1 MGQSKCIEY
10 AKFIGSN
17 AGFLV
22 DDSAKFV
29 VLIQV
34 VEEGFSQSLPLHSR
48 TSYSDKRFWEISKF
62 GSFKD
67 ILKKR
72 KVPGLSVKSY
82 GLKLQNIWKFQRHSE
97 EEEGPR
103 TFGEEPFSGK
113 LLHQRI
119 NGSIHSVTPDGIDIK
134 LLNDVKRRETCI
146 LKVNVG
152 SCEECAAKLK
162 KYLAKVDGVHGV
174 DVDAEKELVRV
185 SGKVDPRKLIRK
197 LAEKK
202 MKAEL
207 LSYGDPIM
215 IRKTRIARKCKRKR
229 RFIPLVPQYDHGG
242 CRLGTDLPYRVPP
255 SNPLQFSPPN
265 NTHWFPPAPPNLHYP
280 QYYGGPIVPQYDSSG
295 YCRGADHDA
304 SCMWPSLQPLPPCD
318 HYGARHIP
326 ANNDFTQ
333 FFSDENAVGCT
344 VM

>member
-1 MGQSKCIEY
+1 M
-10 AKFIGSN
+10 
-17 AGFLV
+17 
-22 DDSAKFV
+22 DDCA
-29 VLIQV
+29 
-34 VEEGFSQSLPLHSR
+34 
-48 TSYSDKRFWEISKF
+48 
-62 GSFKD
+62 SF
-67 ILKKR
+67 
-72 KVPGLSVKSY
+72 P
-82 GLKLQNIWKFQRHSE
+82 
-97 EEEGPR
+97 
-103 TFGEEPFSGK
+103 
-113 LLHQRI
+113 
-119 NGSIHSVTPDGIDIK
+119 
-134 LLNDVKRRETCI
+134 TCI

-174 DVDAEKELVRV
+174 DVDAEKGLVRV
-185 SGKVDPRKLIRK
+185 SGPVDPRKLIRK

-215 IRKTRIARKCKRKR
+215 ISENKNCVEMQKKKAIHVRKDYHDFDDYVPTKIYEDFECRDSNC
-229 RFIPLVPQYDHGG
+229 RFEQKKPIMHGNDHYVPMVKLHPPNPYRLPPPNPCRFPPPNPNPYRLPPPNPCRFPPPNPYRFPPAPPNLHHPGYYGRPLVPQYDHGG
-242 CRLGTDLPYRVPP
+242 CRLGTDLPYRFPP
-255 SNPLQFSPPN
+255 PNPLQFSPP

-304 SCMWPSLQPLPPCD
+304 SCMWPSLQPLPPYD

-326 ANNDFTQ
+326 TNNDFTH
-333 FFSDENAVGCT
+333 FFSDENAAGCT